1 MKVINYSLPRSDLAS
16 RKLAIIERNKI
27 ESYISTKDVL
37 IKLDMANIS
46 SISESYSDEL
56 FGVLVLRYGIDTV
69 LNAINVNNAKKH
81 VLLSIAQVMNRR
93 SQELAVAV

>member
-27 ESYISTKDVL
+27 ESYIKDVL